1 MAVLDRD
8 KFFER
13 IKERLGE
20 DDSDETLS
28 YLEDITDT
36 YEDLERRSRRE
47 GEEDWKSKYESL
59 DGEWRKRYRDRFF
72 SSLKEAKEGIKDDGK
87 KRSFETLFEE
97 REGE

>member
-47 GEEDWKSKYESL
+47 DEEDWKSKYESL

-72 SSLKEAKEGIKDDGK
+72 SSREEEDIKDDGK